1 MEALAKLISELG
13 LSNVLNAVLIYM
25 VVHYYY
31 KLGPRV
37 ERLSKVVEFKNYSS
51 EQIAEMAD
59 ASTKALEEVARS
71 TDNVSKSLDIL
82 NVTMNSMMELMRLM
96 HEDQRETQSRL
107 YLHDDRSEKILTML
121 HKLYTDKYG
130 KFDL

>member
-31 KLGPRV
+31 KLGPKV
-37 ERLSKVVEFKNYSS
+37 ERLSNVVETKNYSS

-59 ASTKALEEVARS
+59 ASTKALEEVAKS
-71 TDNVSKSLDIL
+71 TENVAKSLEIL
-82 NVTMNSMMELMRLM
+82 NVTMSSMMELMKLL
-96 HEDQRETQSRL
+96 HEDMRETQRRV
-107 YLHDDRSEKILTML
+107 YIHDDRAEKMYTMI
-121 HKLYTDKYG
+121 HKIYTDKYG
-130 KFDL
+130 KTDL

>member
-31 KLGPRV
+31 KLGPKV
-37 ERLSKVVEFKNYSS
+37 ERLSNVVETKNYSS

-59 ASTKALEEVARS
+59 ASTRALEEVAKS
-71 TDNVSKSLDIL
+71 TENVAKSLEIL
-82 NVTMNSMMELMRLM
+82 NVTMNSMMELMKLL
-96 HEDQRETQSRL
+96 HEDTRETQRRV
-107 YLHDDRSEKILTML
+107 YAHDDRAEKMYTMI
-121 HKLYTDKYG
+121 HKIYTDKYG
-130 KFDL
+130 KPDL